1 MVAKGSTGD
10 IPQSDGFIVKG
21 PGQSQN
27 YTFVG
32 TPKDGLIQT
41 TVGTDQSYLLGNP
54 YPSTMSATRFIEDN
68 LNAITGTL
76 YFWEQHESAN
86 GESNAAGH
94 YTSGYVGGYSI
105 RNLLWQLLLIN
116 LSLELLD

>member
-1 MVAKGSTGD
+1 MVAKREQWSH
-10 IPQSDGFIVKG
+10 PQSDGFIVKG
-21 PGQSQN
+21 PGRSQN

-76 YFWEQHESAN
+76 YFWEQYESAN

-94 YTSGYVGGYSI
+94 YASGYVGGYSI
-105 RNLLWQLLLIN
+105 RNLCGN
-116 LSLELLD
+116 CC